1 MSETSSMA
9 KSTRI
14 MVGSRARAR
23 ASTAT
28 RPGFARA
35 RTRALRRGQLAL
47 LLFLSGCSS
56 LTTLTVRRSEPKA
69 LTLVPAPQLTER
81 QYKRILLVPPEQG
94 VKVSPLVES
103 QIPSEKELSYYTSK
117 LEKILLAKGF
127 EVVSAEIVARAKT
140 AIGGARTP
148 AERAVAMG
156 KETRADAVF
165 TLLEL
170 QVLDGERFIHLR
182 DLRDVP
188 PAERAQDD
196 DGRFFHRETEACLYR
211 LPLYEVRIAAKL
223 IDVQDGDVLWVGEGQ
238 EKTLDVLP
246 KSWVAKLDEEC
257 QVEEQVPYNY
267 RDYLASEDAFDATVS
282 DLFMRLLE
290 PLRKRALSAR
300 PAPVEVKPPPPPP
313 PPPPLPPL
321 STEAKKP
328 TALISGGRAIL
339 RDLPEDTALRI
350 SLVPRGVRV
359 EVLQSSGQWHK
370 IKLEDS
376 TVGWMHDDS
385 LMIEQ

>member
-1 MSETSSMA
+1 MSEISSMA

-14 MVGSRARAR
+14 MFGSRARAR

-28 RPGFARA
+28 RLSFARA

-47 LLFLSGCSS
+47 LLFLCGCSS

-140 AIGGARTP
+140 AASGARTP

-246 KSWVAKLDEEC
+246 KSWVARLDEEC

-313 PPPPLPPL
+313 PPLPPP
-321 STEAKKP
+321 STEPKKP

-350 SLVPRGVRV
+350 SLVPRGSRV

>member
-1 MSETSSMA
+1 M
-9 KSTRI
+9 
-14 MVGSRARAR
+14 RAPTCRSRAR
-23 ASTAT
+23 ASTLM
-28 RPGFARA
+28 RKG
-35 RTRALRRGQLAL
+35 GWLAL
-47 LLFLSGCSS
+47 LLLCSCSS
-56 LTTLTVRRSEPKA
+56 LTTLTVRRSTPKA

-140 AIGGARTP
+140 AVSTARSP
-148 AERAVAMG
+148 AERAIAMG

-165 TLLEL
+165 TILEL

-196 DGRFFHRETEACLYR
+196 DGRYFHRETEACLYR
-211 LPLYEVRIAAKL
+211 LPLYEVRIGAKL
-223 IDVQDGDVLWVGEGQ
+223 IDVQDGTVLWVGEGH
-238 EKTLDVLP
+238 EKTLDTLP
-246 KSWVAKLDEEC
+246 KSWVAKLDDEC

-267 RDYLASEDAFDATVS
+267 RDYLASEEAFDGTVT

-290 PLRKRALSAR
+290 PLRKRALAAR
-300 PAPVEVKPPPPPP
+300 PVPVEVKPPPPPP
-313 PPPPLPPL
+313 PPPPPAGP
-321 STEAKKP
+321 KVP

-350 SLVPRGVRV
+350 SLVPRGSRV

-376 TVGWMHDDS
+376 TVGWMHDDN
-385 LMIEQ
+385 LMLEP